1 MPSAGGGAVPG
12 DGAGGLWV
20 GLFYLCVPKTV
31 VVVVTQV
38 WAALALGR
46 CRTFTVCQP
55 GLGIVTGVSVRGL
68 EGGREEGKVRGRSE
82 ARQRGREAG
91 QGGGRREEGR
101 FEL

>member
-68 EGGREEGKVRGRSE
+68 EGGREGEGEERSKAAWERSRSGR
-82 ARQRGREAG
+82 
-91 QGGGRREEGR
+91 GRREEV
-101 FEL
+101 